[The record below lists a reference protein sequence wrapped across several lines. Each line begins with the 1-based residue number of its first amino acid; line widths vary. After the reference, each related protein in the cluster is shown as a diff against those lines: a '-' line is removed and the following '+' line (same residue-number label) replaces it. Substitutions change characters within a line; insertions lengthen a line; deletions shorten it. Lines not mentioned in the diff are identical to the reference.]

1 MQETM
6 RGDVNVAAARAK
18 LMGVELW
25 GQKFPMMGERGFVD
39 FVGELSSVTNGW
51 NVGQI

>member
-1 MQETM
+1 M

-25 GQKFPMMGERGFVD
+25 GQKFPMMGERDFVD
-39 FVGELSSVTNGW
+39 FVDGLSSVTNGW
-51 NVGQI
+51 DVGQI